1 MFPQQLVLREQEQRT
16 RQVAAVYSL
25 SSMGDIP
32 TTPVNGATLVP
43 EGGGTHS
50 MLSTKMIGIIVVR
63 INVIFHEIYIP
74 VFSSKNMLQI
84 SDYII
89 ILNSSYML
97 PAFIE

>member
-25 SSMGDIP
+25 SSMEDIP
-32 TTPVNGATLVP
+32 TTPVKWATLVP
-43 EGGGTHS
+43 EGGGAHS

-74 VFSSKNMLQI
+74 VFSSFRFFQP
-84 SDYII
+84 S
-89 ILNSSYML
+89 
-97 PAFIE
+97 